1 MPGQCKDKKED
12 SNEKQML
19 QNFTVNYL
27 VCTCLSKLCYCP
39 SIYIQMFSKISLGG
53 KLQNNICCELSNIF
67 LHCSALEPS
76 NKTVFPL
83 WFAYDLP

>member
-1 MPGQCKDKKED
+1 
-12 SNEKQML
+12 
-19 QNFTVNYL
+19 
-27 VCTCLSKLCYCP
+27 
-39 SIYIQMFSKISLGG
+39 MFSKISLGG
-53 KLQNNICCELSNIF
+53 KLQNSICCELSNIF